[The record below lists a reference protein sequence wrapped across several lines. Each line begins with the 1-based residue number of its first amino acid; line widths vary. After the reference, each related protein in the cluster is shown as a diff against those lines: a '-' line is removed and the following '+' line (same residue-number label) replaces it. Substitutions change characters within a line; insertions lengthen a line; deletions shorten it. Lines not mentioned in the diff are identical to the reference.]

1 MKIIKLI
8 LVFML
13 LFSNVYEVKAI
24 NANNFLSNDMLLEL
38 AKEFVVKL
46 DLSYS
51 KESNYYLGS
60 EISNYDL
67 NADNK
72 SYTLRTT
79 AKLYPVYRDE
89 KVIFT
94 IYDMGGTSKISLD
107 GVDVLNKT
115 LLDSNQFVLLAN
127 ETDFISYTNDKKT
140 ISIDINKTDNITILN
155 DIEEIEFHTITK
167 SKLENIDSLI
177 LPYSNNLNM
186 PAKSQ
191 HTLFTC
197 WAACIASF
205 VHKYSG
211 YNIDSL
217 DVCYDIVDYDESEV
231 PNDKLGYFAVSVS
244 SLNNSTRNFDQIQQ
258 YLYYVYNIS
267 TSHDAS
273 FTVSDLNSLT
283 NAIENNRASI
293 LGWINETNGK
303 HVTVLTG
310 YNRNSVTNLVYL
322 YIMDPLPKNVG
333 SSYYLVVQPNTIPI
347 NGEIPSSSEARLS
360 ETLIYNG
367 VVQ

>member
-1 MKIIKLI
+1 MRIIKLI

-24 NANNFLSNDMLLEL
+24 NVNNYLSNDVLLEL
-38 AKEFVVKL
+38 AKEFVVKF

-51 KESNYYLGS
+51 KKSNYYLGS
-60 EISNYDL
+60 EISIYDL

-72 SYTLRTT
+72 SYTLRAT
-79 AKLYPVYRDE
+79 AKLYPVYKNE

-94 IYDMGGTSKISLD
+94 IYDMGGTAKISQD

-115 LLDSNQFVLLAN
+115 LLESNQFVLL
-127 ETDFISYTNDKKT
+127 TDGTNYASYTNNEK
-140 ISIDINKTDNITILN
+140 IVSIDIKEIDIISISNTIQ
-155 DIEEIEFHTITK
+155 EIGFQTLTK
-167 SKLENIDSLI
+167 SKLENIDNI
-177 LPYSNNLNM
+177 VVPYANSLNM

-197 WAACIASF
+197 WAACIASL

-217 DVCYDIVDYDESEV
+217 DVCYDIVDYDESDV
-231 PNDKLGYFAVSVS
+231 PSDKVEYFHVSVS
-244 SLNNSTRNFDQIQQ
+244 SLNSSTRNFDQIKQ

-267 TSHDAS
+267 TSHDSS
-273 FTVSDLNSLT
+273 FTVSDFNSLT
-283 NAIENNRASI
+283 NAIENNCASI
-293 LGWINETNGK
+293 LGWVNESNGK

-367 VVQ
+367 AVQ